1 MPGGQRRGEVAGMGC
16 CRDITQKFSSD
27 EFREASLWKRLTVR
41 FHLLM
46 CRNCRRYAAQLR
58 TIGEIARHLWG
69 PHSEDPSTLE
79 RLEREILET
88 TRGDHEGG
96 SIDSQ

>member
-1 MPGGQRRGEVAGMGC
+1 MPGGQRRGKVAGMEC
-16 CRDITQKFSSD
+16 CRDIAKKLASD
-27 EFREASLWKRLTVR
+27 EFREASVWKRLTLR

-46 CRNCRRYAAQLR
+46 CCHCRRYAAQLR

-79 RLEREILET
+79 RLEREILGT
-88 TRGDHEGG
+88 SRGDHEGG
-96 SIDSQ
+96 SIDSK

>member
-1 MPGGQRRGEVAGMGC
+1 MEC
-16 CRDITQKFSSD
+16 CREFTKKLSSD
-27 EFREASLWKRLTVR
+27 EFREAGLWKRLTVR

-46 CRNCRRYAAQLR
+46 CCHCRSYAAQLR
-58 TIGEIARHLWG
+58 TIGETARDLWG

>member
-1 MPGGQRRGEVAGMGC
+1 MPGGKRRGKVAGMEC
-16 CRDITQKFSSD
+16 CREIAKKLASD
-27 EFREASLWKRLTVR
+27 ELREASAWKRLTVR

-46 CRNCRRYAAQLR
+46 CRHCRRYAAQLR
-58 TIGEIARHLWG
+58 TIGEIARDLWG
-69 PHSEDPSTLE
+69 PHSEDPSALE

-96 SIDSQ
+96 SIDSP